1 MQPLSTHD
9 RKRMI
14 GLESESR
21 ILLNP
26 GIGISIGNSL
36 CGIRI
41 GIGITGPGIIYNSD
55 LNFNPS
61 MISQHTPY
69 ILRTLLSDRY

>member
-1 MQPLSTHD
+1 MQPLTTHD
-9 RKRMI
+9 RKPMI

-55 LNFNPS
+55 
-61 MISQHTPY
+61 
-69 ILRTLLSDRY
+69 